1 MRVAEGTLG
10 RVFVLR
16 LEDGDRIPDCIER
29 FAAEKNIEGGLCA
42 LLGGIGSG
50 TVVAGPKSAGG
61 PVEPILQRISD
72 VHEAAAIGTIFPA
85 EDGTPRLHMHA
96 SLGRDDETRV
106 GCVRTGLHV
115 WTICEAVIIEVL
127 GTALIRKKDP
137 ESGLE
142 LLGINGS

>member
-1 MRVAEGTLG
+1 MRVAEGSLG

-29 FAAEKNIEGGLCA
+29 FAAEKRVEGGLCA

-61 PVEPILQRISD
+61 GPVEPILQRISD
-72 VHEAAAIGTIFPA
+72 VHEAAAIGTIFIT

-96 SLGRDDETRV
+96 SLGRDDQTRT
-106 GCVRTGLHV
+106 GCVRTGLNV
-115 WTICEAVIIEVL
+115 WTICEAVIIEIL
-127 GTALIRKKDP
+127 GTGLMRKKDP
-137 ESGLE
+137 ETGLE
-142 LLGINGS
+142 ML